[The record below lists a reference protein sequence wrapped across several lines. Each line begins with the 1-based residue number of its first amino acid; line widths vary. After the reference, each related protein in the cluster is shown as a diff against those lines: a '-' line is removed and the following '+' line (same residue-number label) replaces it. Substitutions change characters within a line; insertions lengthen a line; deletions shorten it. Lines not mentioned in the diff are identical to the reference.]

1 MKILDS
7 WEKARK
13 CFHYP
18 ALKEPKVLPNFE
30 GGACFNFRS
39 RETLVSELFI
49 KSTSERSGLSEETC
63 LEATFLHEIGHYMR
77 FPKTLGTFLLAAKM
91 VDDFFNS
98 ETNKKGEETC
108 GFILQTYADMANDMD
123 SALDGNRSGQI
134 LSLREGLQSCS
145 TDKVNH
151 SVRAV
156 MLAYLEKQAG
166 RPFELDEELKPYFER
181 MLEINFLETETNKL
195 RVNLYMFGN
204 IVCDMIDGFIERGT
218 GGGRGGGKGGGQ
230 VKGEGEGQSG
240 EGESLGEPSED
251 GDQGGGGAGKGEPSN
266 ELRDADIKEL
276 LGSTTSEEIREALR
290 EIAGKVSKREFDKT
304 VEWLKEKAGSEK
316 KIPEAPKK
324 AITVGTSMGDLVIN
338 ADGLQYYKELS
349 KNYPLVVVKKLLETD
364 AKIRTWTDT
373 EKWRPGM
380 DPNLVRTES
389 SGGKFLPG
397 ITKAIRISEN
407 PIKSRDYKLPH
418 VLVVIDSSGSMP
430 DPLFYKSYA
439 VLGAYCVARSYYTHG
454 ASVGVIN
461 FSGISFYLPYT
472 RELDSALGAISAYQ
486 GGGTMADI
494 DMIRTMLGDRE
505 AERYKSDPT
514 RDLSRLPRSA
524 IKKQLE
530 VAVPDEIF
538 AAQYLD
544 VVMFTDGG
552 IYNLGEV
559 LALLDDRAE
568 LNRATVVLSH
578 GFSQDLPELKGH
590 KTNILQVE
598 SEEEIPNI
606 VLKETQKGFNSLEW
620 KK

>member
-1 MKILDS
+1 MKVLDS
-7 WEKARK
+7 WEKARR

-18 ALKEPKVLPNFE
+18 ALKEPKVLPDFE
-30 GGACFNFRS
+30 GGACFNFKT
-39 RETLVSELFI
+39 RETLVSERFI
-49 KSTSERSGLSEETC
+49 KSTSERGGISEETC

-98 ETNKKGEETC
+98 ETNKKGEETR

-123 SALDGNRSGQI
+123 SALDGNRSGPI
-134 LSLREGLQSCS
+134 LSLRESLQSCS
-145 TDKVNH
+145 PDKVNH

-156 MLAYLEKQAG
+156 MLVYLEKQAG
-166 RPFELDEELKPYFER
+166 RPFELDEELKPYLER
-181 MLEINFLETETNKL
+181 MLEINFLETEVNKL

-204 IVCDMIDGFIERGT
+204 IVCDMIGKFAEDGG
-218 GGGRGGGKGGGQ
+218 GGGKGPGKPSKKMGQ
-230 VKGEGEGQSG
+230 GSDKGECAPEGDSG
-240 EGESLGEPSED
+240 D
-251 GDQGGGGAGKGEPSN
+251 IH
-266 ELRDADIKEL
+266 DADIKEL
-276 LGSTTSEEIREALR
+276 LETATSEEIREALR
-290 EIAGKVSKREFDKT
+290 EIAGKVSKREYDKT

-373 EKWRPGM
+373 EKWRPGI

-430 DPLFYKSYA
+430 NPLNYKSYA

-486 GGGTMADI
+486 GGGTTADI
-494 DMIRTMLGDRE
+494 DMIRTMLGDKE
-505 AERYKSDPT
+505 AEQYKSDPT

-538 AAQYLD
+538 AAEYLD

-568 LNRATVVLSH
+568 LNRATIVLSH
-578 GFSQDLPELKGH
+578 GFSQDLPELQGH
-590 KTNILQVE
+590 KTNILQIE

-606 VLKETQKGFNSLEW
+606 ILKETQKGFNSLEW
-620 KK
+620 RK